1 MTWGIGEAGEGVHGF
16 AVGVFLVGWL
26 SFLQIITNTIPRRY
40 ITFYIQNTPFL
51 SG

>member
-1 MTWGIGEAGEGVHGF
+1 MVLLL
-16 AVGVFLVGWL
+16 GVFGWSVGCL
-26 SFLQIITNTIPRRY
+26 SFLQIITNTIARRY